1 MTVMRLTL
9 DTNLLV
15 YAHDRNAG
23 PKHHE
28 AVALIHR
35 VQNADCILTLQ
46 ALAELYKWLITK
58 GKPPPTSAADSIGDW
73 MASFP
78 VQAADRGCLLDAMAG
93 VADHGF
99 SFRDAMIWA
108 TARQA
113 GCRLLLSEDG
123 HHGGQ
128 YGGVLILNPF
138 HLDAV
143 PILAQALTD
152 R

>member
-1 MTVMRLTL
+1 MRFTL

-15 YAHDRNAG
+15 YAHDRSAG
-23 PKHHE
+23 AKHHE
-28 AVALIHR
+28 AVVLIHR
-35 VQNADCILTLQ
+35 AQNADCVLTLQ
-46 ALAELYKWLITK
+46 ALAELYRWLITK
-58 GKPPPTSAADSIGDW
+58 GKQKPRTAADSIGEW
-73 MASFP
+73 MAFFP
-78 VQAADRGCLLDAMAG
+78 VQAADRGCLRDAMAG

-99 SFRDAMIWA
+99 SFWDAMIWA

-113 GCRLLLSEDG
+113 GCQLLLSEDG

-138 HLDAV
+138 HPDAA
-143 PILAQALTD
+143 PILAQALAD